1 MAKSVLFVCT
11 GNTCRSV
18 MAEYLLRHYAQELDL
33 NIEAA
38 SAGLAAFGGD
48 TATEQTVAALGELGI
63 EAGSHRSRRMHA
75 QLLQQYDLILAMTEQ
90 HRRALLELVPAAERH
105 ELSEKVILL
114 KEYGERKASSGQ
126 DLGGEIEKDIQDP
139 FGQPLDIYR
148 RIRDEIAGVVKQ
160 MVGHWAL
167 KKEKKMR
174 IVIGAD
180 HGGFGAKREVV
191 QFLRER
197 GSPVEDWGTHSEES
211 CDYPDIAHK
220 VARAV
225 AAGDFDLGILI
236 CGTGI
241 GVSMSAN
248 KVPGIR
254 AALCHDTYS
263 ARMARKHNDSNVLCL
278 GERVTGIG
286 LMQDI
291 VAAYLNSE
299 FEGGRHSRR
308 VEKIEQLD

>member
-1 MAKSVLFVCT
+1 
-11 GNTCRSV
+11 
-18 MAEYLLRHYAQELDL
+18 
-33 NIEAA
+33 
-38 SAGLAAFGGD
+38 
-48 TATEQTVAALGELGI
+48 
-63 EAGSHRSRRMHA
+63 
-75 QLLQQYDLILAMTEQ
+75 
-90 HRRALLELVPAAERH
+90 
-105 ELSEKVILL
+105 
-114 KEYGERKASSGQ
+114 
-126 DLGGEIEKDIQDP
+126 
-139 FGQPLDIYR
+139 
-148 RIRDEIAGVVKQ
+148 
-160 MVGHWAL
+160 
-167 KKEKKMR
+167 MR

-180 HGGFGAKREVV
+180 HGGFGGAKREVV

-197 GSPVEDWGTHSEES
+197 GGSPVEDWGGTHSEES

-241 GVSMSAN
+241 GGVSMSAN
-248 KVPGIR
+248 KVPGGIR

-308 VEKIEQLD
+308 VEKLNS